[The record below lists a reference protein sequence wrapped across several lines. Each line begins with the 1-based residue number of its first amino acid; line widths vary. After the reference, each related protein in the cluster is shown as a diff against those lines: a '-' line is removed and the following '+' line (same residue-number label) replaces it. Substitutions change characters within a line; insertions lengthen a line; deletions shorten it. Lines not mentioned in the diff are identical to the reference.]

1 MRLFLAALTV
11 GAAGIAYVYTHQT
24 AAPAAETHAKVGRP
38 LFDWQSAD
46 DTLQAAATDITTSL
60 EEPPLVVRD
69 TITQARSEVTSVL
82 DEFVRGTGASSEVP
96 APADGLPTDIVSQAA
111 AEATSDDSDLIPF
124 ASSDSPVTESDIAP
138 AEAVATVNQPQTDTV
153 QPNVTEPAPSD
164 LSSTPIA
171 KPESAPAH
179 DAVDV
184 PTLGKP
190 AITEATIV
198 KKQPTTPLPNGSNR
212 EPAVS
217 VKQPAASGSR
227 SKTELLPGSKPQ
239 PKAPLFDP
247 EWKVIGRTGGGMP
260 LHSRR
265 FGRQG
270 TRTLIIAGLDG
281 LDVVGT
287 RWNDELTDTL
297 TRRSDL
303 LQNNEIMVIRAGNP
317 EGLTSRVPTN
327 RHGVLINRNF
337 PSRRY
342 QLMPDKST
350 GTGPAS
356 EAETKAILDVLYSFR
371 PRRVIHLA
379 STTGRSTVLYN
390 RAATSVGDELE
401 KQYNLHVQL
410 LDVEQV
416 PGSIEDFA
424 DGTLD
429 AAVISMKLNSAP
441 EWQGAWKKNVAAV
454 LTAINGESEQ
464 QVAAAKSE
472 KTPLTLEPT
481 SSAIP
486 SMEEETVAPVKKRR
500 GYEELP
506 PPPR

>member
-11 GAAGIAYVYTHQT
+11 GAAGIAYAYTQQT
-24 AAPAAETHAKVGRP
+24 PAPAAESQAKAGRP

-46 DTLQAAATDITTSL
+46 DTLKAASTDTAANHD
-60 EEPPLVVRD
+60 EPPLVVRD
-69 TITQARSEVTSVL
+69 TISQARTEVTSVL
-82 DEFVRGTGASSEVP
+82 DEFVRGSGASNDVP
-96 APADGLPTDIVSQAA
+96 APADIVSQVA
-111 AEATSDDSDLIPF
+111 AESPAVDSELIPF
-124 ASSDSPVTESDIAP
+124 ASSDLPTANDTSDIAP
-138 AEAVATVNQPQTDTV
+138 ADATATINQPEADLVQTKEAAPLPDAA
-153 QPNVTEPAPSD
+153 PAE
-164 LSSTPIA
+164 
-171 KPESAPAH
+171 KPESAAPQ
-179 DAVDV
+179 DIETG

-190 AITEATIV
+190 TISEATIV
-198 KKQPTTPLPNGSNR
+198 KKQPTTPPPNGANR

-217 VKQPAASGSR
+217 VKQPSSTGSR
-227 SKTELLPGSKPQ
+227 SKTELLPSSKQ
-239 PKAPLFDP
+239 APKPSLVDAQ
-247 EWKVIGRTGGGMP
+247 WKLIGRSGAGMP

-287 RWNDELTDTL
+287 RWNDELAEAL
-297 TRRSDL
+297 LRRSDL
-303 LQNNEIMVIRAGNP
+303 LQNNEIMIVRAGNP
-317 EGLTSRVPTN
+317 EGLTNRIPTN
-327 RHGVLINRNF
+327 LRGVSINRNF

-342 QLMPDKST
+342 QALPDKST

-390 RAATSVGDELE
+390 RAATDVGDELE
-401 KQYNLHVQL
+401 KQYKLHVQL
-410 LDVEQV
+410 LDPEQV
-416 PGSIEDFA
+416 PGSIEEFA

-429 AAVISMKLNSAP
+429 AAVISLKLNSGP
-441 EWQGAWKKNVAAV
+441 EWQGAWKKNAAV
-454 LTAINGESEQ
+454 VLTTISGPIQE
-464 QVAAAKSE
+464 VASASPE
-472 KTPLTLEPT
+472 KTPLVLEPT
-481 SSAIP
+481 SGP
-486 SMEEETVAPVKKRR
+486 NLKKGR

>member
-11 GAAGIAYVYTHQT
+11 GAAGIAYVYNHQT

-46 DTLQAAATDITTSL
+46 DTLQAASTDIAAGL

-82 DEFVRGTGASSEVP
+82 DEFVRGTGASNEVP

-111 AEATSDDSDLIPF
+111 AEATSSDSELIPF
-124 ASSDSPVTESDIAP
+124 ASSDSPAETSDIAP
-138 AEAVATVNQPQTDTV
+138 ADAVATANQPDSV
-153 QPNVTEPAPSD
+153 QPNVSEPAPTD
-164 LSSTPIA
+164 FLSTPIA
-171 KPESAPAH
+171 KPEVAPAQ
-179 DAVDV
+179 DVVDV

-198 KKQPTTPLPNGSNR
+198 KKQPTSPLPNGSNR
-212 EPAVS
+212 EPAVA

-239 PKAPLFDP
+239 PKTPLFDP
-247 EWKVIGRTGGGMP
+247 EWKVIGRSSGGVP

-281 LDVVGT
+281 QDVVGT
-287 RWNDELTDTL
+287 RWNDELADTL

-303 LQNNEIMVIRAGNP
+303 LQNNEIMIIRAGNP
-317 EGLTSRVPTN
+317 EGLTNRVPTN

-337 PSRRY
+337 PGRRY
-342 QLMPDKST
+342 QMMPDKST

-401 KQYNLHVQL
+401 KQYKLHVQL

-416 PGSIEDFA
+416 PGSLEDFA

-464 QVAAAKSE
+464 QVAAVKSE

-486 SMEEETVAPVKKRR
+486 STEEETVAPVKRRR

>member
-1 MRLFLAALTV
+1 MRLFLAVLTV
-11 GAAGIAYVYTHQT
+11 GAAGIAYVYTQQT
-24 AAPAAETHAKVGRP
+24 PAPAAESHAKVGRP

-46 DTLQAAATDITTSL
+46 DTLKAASIETGTSL
-60 EEPPLVVRD
+60 DEPPLVVRD
-69 TITQARSEVTSVL
+69 TISQARAEVTSVL
-82 DEFVRGTGASSEVP
+82 DEFVRENGTPNDVP
-96 APADGLPTDIVSQAA
+96 APTDIVSQAT
-111 AEATSDDSDLIPF
+111 AESVTVEEELIPF
-124 ASSDSPVTESDIAP
+124 ASSDSPAANEAEDIVPADATRTTNHPQSEIVQANDAEPISDP
-138 AEAVATVNQPQTDTV
+138 F
-153 QPNVTEPAPSD
+153 
-164 LSSTPIA
+164 A
-171 KPESAPAH
+171 KPEATTQPDNVSA
-179 DAVDV
+179 

-190 AITEATIV
+190 AISEATIV
-198 KKQPTTPLPNGSNR
+198 KKQPTSSPPNGANR

-217 VKQPAASGSR
+217 VKQPASPGSR
-227 SKTELLPGSKPQ
+227 PKTELLPGSKQP
-239 PKAPLFDP
+239 PKAPLVDA
-247 EWKVIGRTGGGMP
+247 EWKLIGRSRGGMP

-287 RWNDELTDTL
+287 RWNDELAEVL
-297 TRRSDL
+297 LRRSDL
-303 LQNNEIMVIRAGNP
+303 LQNNEIMIVRAGNP
-317 EGLTSRVPTN
+317 EGLTNRIATN
-327 RHGVLINRNF
+327 LHGVLINRNF

-342 QLMPDKST
+342 QLVPDKST

-356 EAETKAILDVLYSFR
+356 EGETKAILDVLYSFR

-379 STTGRSTVLYN
+379 SSTGRSTVLYN
-390 RAATSVGDELE
+390 RAATDVGEELE
-401 KQYNLHVQL
+401 KQYKLHVQL

-429 AAVISMKLNSAP
+429 AAVISMKLSSSP
-441 EWQGAWKKNVAAV
+441 DWQGAWKRHVAAV
-454 LTAINGESEQ
+454 LTAINGQSRDK
-464 QVAAAKSE
+464 QVAASTE
-472 KTPLTLEPT
+472 KTPLVLEPT

-486 SMEEETVAPVKKRR
+486 NMEDDVLPPVKKRR